1 MRWDHGKKTLKDC
14 TGSSLVELAL
24 VIPVCLLL
32 FAGAL
37 DLGQGFYTLTQ
48 VTAAAHAGA
57 VYGVENPG
65 NISGI
70 ESAAK
75 GGAANMSGVSVSAT
89 YGCECSDGS
98 SASASCATT
107 PTCTYNYVTYVDVV
121 ASANY
126 SPAINYPWIPSTLKF
141 SREARMRTGGD

>member
-1 MRWDHGKKTLKDC
+1 MRWNFGMNGYKDC
-14 TGSSLVELAL
+14 AGASLIELAL

-32 FAGAL
+32 FAGAV
-37 DLGQGFYTLTQ
+37 DLGQGFYVLTQ

-65 NISGI
+65 NISGM

-75 GGAANMSGVSVSAT
+75 GGAANMSGLSVAAT

-107 PTCTYNYVTYVDVV
+107 PTCTYNYVTYADVV
-121 ASANY
+121 ASA
-126 SPAINYPWIPSTLKF
+126 
-141 SREARMRTGGD
+141 